1 MASVGNFPGVYPTIT
16 DLSQVVTANS
26 VTSCAYVGEAE
37 FGPINKPILITNKK
51 GYIERFG
58 EIKSKY
64 GYMGYSLAVA
74 SDSIGQHYI
83 VRVVNE
89 ETAPVVQEIFELYS
103 KDWGY
108 QKIATYLNKKGIP
121 TPSQS
126 RGFVNA
132 AFLPVNIL

>member
-1 MASVGNFPGVYPTIT
+1 MALVGNFPGVYPTIT

-37 FGPINKPILITNKK
+37 FGPINKPTLITNTK

-74 SDSIGQHYI
+74 ADSIGQHYV

-89 ETAPVVQEIFELYS
+89 ETARF
-103 KDWGY
+103 G
-108 QKIATYLNKKGIP
+108 IAAVCRI
-121 TPSQS
+121 
-126 RGFVNA
+126 
-132 AFLPVNIL
+132 